1 MVWLLQIFHMTSSFN
16 LYMYIPYRWA
26 KFLSTLE
33 VRIYGFLKKLPIW
46 KAIMGLFGSL
56 GYYV

>member
-1 MVWLLQIFHMTSSFN
+1 
-16 LYMYIPYRWA
+16 MYIPYRLA